1 VSSLPPDVEA
11 VFEQH
16 RGRLFGI
23 AYRLLG
29 SVADAEDACQDA
41 WLAWSRVDPA
51 TVEAPQAY
59 LTRTI
64 TNLCLNQRRG
74 RQRRRED
81 YVGPWLPEPIDTAK
95 LPDEA
100 AELADSVTFAML
112 VLLESLSPRER
123 AAFVLREVFDVP
135 TQEIA
140 TALASTPAAVRQ
152 LISRARARLAGGA
165 PRYDVDPL
173 SVREVTGAFVEALR
187 AGDVGAA
194 SRLLA
199 PDIELLTDGGG
210 RVSAALHP
218 VHGPARVLAFLAG
231 LRAKVTDAAFEAR
244 DVNGRTGVLVR
255 SALAGDTLYQMGVRE
270 GRIVRIWVTRNPDKL
285 GFVG

>member
-1 VSSLPPDVEA
+1 MSSLPPDVEA

-140 TALASTPAAVRQ
+140 TALASSPAAVRQ
-152 LISRARARLAGGA
+152 LLSRARARLAGGA

-173 SVREVTGAFVEALR
+173 TVREVTGAFVDALR
-187 AGDVGAA
+187 AGDVSGA
-194 SRLLA
+194 SQLLA
-199 PDIELLTDGGG
+199 PDVELLTDGGG

-218 VHGPARVLAFLAG
+218 IHGPARVLAFLAG
-231 LRAKVTDAAFEAR
+231 LRAKVTD
-244 DVNGRTGVLVR
+244 
-255 SALAGDTLYQMGVRE
+255 
-270 GRIVRIWVTRNPDKL
+270 
-285 GFVG
+285 